1 MHWAFQL
8 ASELIEKHKEDQTP
22 ITCASGVSPSGYV
35 HVGNFREIATTYFV
49 TQALKHLGAAPRYI
63 LSWDDYDRLRKIPKN
78 VSGVS
83 EENIGLPYTK
93 VAPPADAD
101 TGAASYGDYFE
112 EMFIGDLAKLNIRP
126 EFIFETK
133 RYEGGAYDEELALVL
148 AKRKE
153 IYDILSRFRTEAA
166 NEEERESYY
175 PISLYCDQCRH
186 DSTTVTNYDEATQT
200 LSYTCK
206 NCGHEGTQTIG
217 KYQHIK
223 LHWKID
229 WPMRWRY
236 EKVAFEPGGKD
247 HSSKNGSFD
256 VAKAIAKEIFD
267 WKAPL
272 YQPYD
277 FVNIKGQT
285 MKMSS
290 STGNILTLPDL
301 LSIYTPELVL
311 YLYAKYQPKAQFDLG
326 LDDDVLR
333 NYSEFERLV
342 QKAKN
347 TELDETNQQLLQLTG
362 VYLDQVYPS
371 FNHVVS
377 ILSLT
382 ANNTEIAKEL
392 LINEQAYRED
402 AIDHIL
408 SRASYW
414 IENDATSRLVTI
426 NQTPNRDVYDQLTTP
441 VKAQVAKFK
450 DLLATSGDLNEGD
463 LMQAIYDL
471 TDATDKKE
479 KRAEQKELFSAIYQL
494 TLNQDHGPR
503 IPLLIKVVGPEKLQQ
518 LLDFN

>member
-1 MHWAFQL
+1 MHWAFQI
-8 ASELIEKHKEDQTP
+8 ATNLIQQHEDQQTP

-49 TQALKHLGAAPRYI
+49 TRALKELGATPRYI

-78 VSGVS
+78 VTGVA
-83 EENIGLPYTK
+83 EENIGMPYTK
-93 VAPPADAD
+93 VAPPTDSK
-101 TGAASYGDYFE
+101 TTAASYGAYFE
-112 EMFIGDLAKLNIRP
+112 AMFIDDLAKLNIKP
-126 EFIFETK
+126 EFIFETE
-133 RYEGGAYDEELALVL
+133 RYENGAYDDELALVL
-148 AKRKE
+148 TNRKK

-166 NEEERESYY
+166 NDAERETYF
-175 PISLYCDQCRH
+175 PISLYCDQCGH
-186 DSTTVTNYDEATQT
+186 DMTTISAYDEKSQT
-200 LSYTCK
+200 LSYECR
-206 NCGHEGTQTIG
+206 NCGHHGTQTIG
-217 KYQHIK
+217 QHQHIK

-267 WKAPL
+267 WQAPL

-333 NYSEFERLV
+333 NYAEFERLV
-342 QKAKN
+342 QKAK
-347 TELDETNQQLLQLTG
+347 TSELDEMNQQLLTLTG
-362 VYLDQVYPS
+362 VDLEQTYPS

-382 ANNTEIAKEL
+382 ANNQAIAKDL
-392 LINEQAYRED
+392 LKNEAAYTEEAINY
-402 AIDHIL
+402 IL
-408 SRASYW
+408 ERASYW
-414 IENDATSRLVTI
+414 IENDAKTRLVTI
-426 NQTPNRDVYDQLTTP
+426 NQQPDQKTYEQLSATVKEQLEKFAQLLETATTL
-441 VKAQVAKFK
+441 
-450 DLLATSGDLNEGD
+450 DDDE
-463 LMQAIYDL
+463 LMQKIYDL
-471 TDATDKKE
+471 SDATDKKE
-479 KRAEQKELFSAIYQL
+479 KRTEQKELFSAIYQL

-503 IPLLIKVVGPEKLQQ
+503 IPLLIKVVGPEKLKQ
-518 LLDFN
+518 LIHFD

>member
-1 MHWAFQL
+1 MHWAFQI
-8 ASELIEKHKEDQTP
+8 ANELIQEHKEDRSP

-49 TQALKHLGAAPRYI
+49 TQALKNLGAAPRYI

-83 EENIGLPYTK
+83 EDNIGLPYTK
-93 VAPPADAD
+93 VAPPADSD
-101 TGAASYGDYFE
+101 TDAASYGAYFE
-112 EMFIGDLAKLNIRP
+112 DMFIDDLAKLNIKP
-126 EFIFETK
+126 EFIFETQ
-133 RYEGGAYDEELALVL
+133 RYEGGAYDEEIALVL

-153 IYDILSRFRTEAA
+153 IYDILSRFRTEPA
-166 NEEERESYY
+166 NDQERESYY
-175 PISLYCDQCRH
+175 PISLYCNQCGH
-186 DSTTVTNYDEATQT
+186 DMTTITNYDEATQT
-200 LSYTCK
+200 LSYECK
-206 NCGHEGTQTIG
+206 NCGHVGTQTIG
-217 KYQHIK
+217 QHQQVK

-236 EKVAFEPGGKD
+236 EEVAFEPGGKD

-256 VAKAIAKEIFD
+256 VAKAVAKEIFD

-342 QKAKN
+342 QKAK
-347 TELDETNQQLLQLTG
+347 TTGLDETNQQLLQLTG
-362 VYLDQVYPS
+362 VDLNHVYPS

-382 ANNTEIAKEL
+382 ANNTVIAKEL
-392 LINEQAYRED
+392 LKNENAYTEE
-402 AIDHIL
+402 AIAHIL
-408 SRASYW
+408 ARASYW
-414 IENDATSRLVTI
+414 IENDAKTRLVTI
-426 NQTPNRDVYDQLTTP
+426 NQTPNKDFYDQLSAP
-441 VKAQVAKFK
+441 VKEQLKKFK
-450 DLLATSGDLNEGD
+450 TLLATSTGLNDEE

-471 TDATDKKE
+471 TNATDKKE
-479 KRAEQKELFSAIYQL
+479 KRAQQKELFAAIYQL

-518 LLDFN
+518 LVDFD

>member
-1 MHWAFQL
+1 MHWAFQI
-8 ASELIEKHKEDQTP
+8 ANELIEKHKDDQAP

-49 TQALKHLGAAPRYI
+49 TQALNNLGAEPRYI

-78 VSGVS
+78 VSGVA

-93 VAPPADAD
+93 VAPPAGTD
-101 TGAASYGDYFE
+101 TNAVSYGDYFE
-112 EMFIGDLAKLNIRP
+112 QLFIDDLAKLNIRP
-126 EFIFETK
+126 TFIFETK
-133 RYEGGAYDEELALVL
+133 RYESGAYDEELALVL
-148 AKRKE
+148 TKRKE
-153 IYDILSRFRTEAA
+153 IYDILSRFRTEPA
-166 NEEERESYY
+166 NDAERENYY
-175 PISLYCDQCRH
+175 PVSLYCDQCGH
-186 DSTTVTNYDEATQT
+186 DSTTITNYDEATQT
-200 LSYTCK
+200 LSYECK
-206 NCGHEGTQTIG
+206 KCGYAGTQTIG
-217 KYQHIK
+217 QHQHIK
-223 LHWKID
+223 LHWKVD

-256 VAKAIAKEIFD
+256 VAKAIANEIFD
-267 WKAPL
+267 WKDPL

-277 FVNIKGQT
+277 FVNIKGET

-342 QKAKN
+342 QKAK
-347 TELDETNQQLLQLTG
+347 TSELDENNQQLLQLTG
-362 VYLDQVYPS
+362 VDLTQNYPS

-377 ILSLT
+377 ILSMT
-382 ANNTEIAKEL
+382 ANDAAISKEL
-392 LINEQAYRED
+392 LLKEATYNIE

-414 IENDATSRLVTI
+414 IENDATARLVSI
-426 NQTPNRDVYDQLTTP
+426 NQVPNQAVYEQLTEP
-441 VKAQVAKFK
+441 VKAQIVKFK
-450 DLLATSGDLNEGD
+450 DLLTTSSTLDENE

-479 KRAEQKELFSAIYQL
+479 KRMEQKVLFTAIYQL